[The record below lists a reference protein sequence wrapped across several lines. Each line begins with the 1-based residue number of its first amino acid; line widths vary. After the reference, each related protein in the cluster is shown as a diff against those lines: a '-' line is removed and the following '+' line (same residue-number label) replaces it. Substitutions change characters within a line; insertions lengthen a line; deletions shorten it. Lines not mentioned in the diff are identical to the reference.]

1 METTVAPAIL
11 RPDWD
16 APAGVHAAFSLREG
30 GVSAAPWQSLNL
42 GVHVGDD
49 PAHVAEN
56 RSRLRAALQL
66 PAEPLWLDQVHGND
80 VLDADAGAA
89 VAPIAA
95 DGRPR
100 ADAVVTRRA
109 GVVCCIQVADCL
121 PVLLAAPDGSVLG
134 AAHAGWRGLAGGVIE
149 NTVRA
154 MGTPP
159 AQLRAWLGPAIG
171 PRKFEVGDDVRAA
184 FLAQDAAAARA
195 FVPGAGG
202 RWLCDL
208 PALAR
213 ARLAALGVRSVA
225 GGQWCTVTD
234 AQQFFSHRRD
244 GRSGRMAALLWR
256 ES

>member
-1 METTVAPAIL
+1 MDTTAAPAIL
-11 RPDWD
+11 WPDWD
-16 APAGVHAAFSLREG
+16 APAGVHAAFSLRGG

-56 RSRLRAALQL
+56 RGRLRAALQL
-66 PAEPLWLDQVHGND
+66 PAEPLWLDQVHGNA
-80 VLDADAGAA
+80 VLDADAGAEGA
-89 VAPIAA
+89 PVAE

-121 PVLLAAPDGSVLG
+121 PVLLAARDGSVLG

-154 MGTPP
+154 MRTPP
-159 AQLRAWLGPAIG
+159 GQLRAWLGPAIG
-171 PRKFEVGDDVRAA
+171 PQKFEVGDDVRDA
-184 FLAQDAAAARA
+184 FLAQDAVAAAA

-208 PALAR
+208 AALAR

-234 AQQFFSHRRD
+234 GQRFFSHRRD

-256 ES
+256 EA